1 MGDTSDLELTW
12 RTVMISMACL
22 PLLICAVILLFRKI
36 ERSPSIYLALFLLAI
51 ILAVGPQ
58 IIGYA
63 GFYDKW
69 PGLTFFPLFS
79 TELLLGPLIYLHA
92 DRLMRG
98 GALGWRKFLLAPG
111 ILQLIYYTIIYFRWD
126 NHLDKWAY
134 NGKYHAPY
142 ILPVENILTVAF
154 MIVAL
159 IAIWRLIKTYRAHLD
174 ATSSAAMDY
183 DPIWLRNLIVAL
195 VISSLIF
202 GGLEIADTFMRVSY
216 NAAFPFQVL
225 AILVIAWIAIE
236 AVWRLNHNF
245 PKLSGQKDNPN
256 PTLDTRTQDCA
267 INGEKLREKV
277 IAENWHLEPRLSIRQ
292 VAARMGTNETYIS
305 RALNQGLGKSFN
317 TFINGLRVDHAKSLI
332 QSNDGSFLNIAFDS
346 GFNSK
351 ATFNRVFRQQ
361 TGQTPTQF
369 KKSQNP

>member
-1 MGDTSDLELTW
+1 MGGTSDLELTW

-22 PLLICAVILLFRKI
+22 PLLICAVILFFRKI

-98 GALGWRKFLLAPG
+98 GALGWRKFLLVPG

-159 IAIWRLIKTYRAHLD
+159 IAIWRLMKTYRAHLD

-256 PTLDTRTQDCA
+256 PSLETRAQDCA